1 MKMIMMPGYRS
12 LFGEPTSSYE
22 EILKEVPS
30 EIIIMLLMSLNA
42 ELNTSEAHAVKQT
55 EFGK

>member
-22 EILKEVPS
+22 EILNKV
-30 EIIIMLLMSLNA
+30 
-42 ELNTSEAHAVKQT
+42 TSYNFMMAILQ
-55 EFGK
+55 